1 MTASV
6 EIPYCG
12 PAPQPGHLA
21 WNADP
26 LLAAVLLICAAA
38 YCFSIRTA
46 LLSQRRQFYFWAGWT
61 IGALALISPLC
72 NLGVALFSARAAQH
86 VLLTTLAAPLLVLGS
101 IGGMADRTALRPG
114 AKREG
119 LTLALSALVFAAV
132 MWAWHLPVLYD
143 ATFNSTVVY
152 WAMHATM
159 LSSAVLL
166 WSATLQRGGQ
176 RLFWSLSTIL
186 VTMLQMSLLGALI
199 TFAAK
204 PLYVVHASTTW
215 PWGLSPLED
224 QQLGGLLMWVIGGV
238 LVMAW
243 AVLVFAQYL
252 LREVSPT
259 LPLTAAFRLPSYRV
273 KAVSVIRHS

>member
-12 PAPQPGHLA
+12 PAPQPGHLV

-26 LLAAVLLICAAA
+26 LLAVVLLVGAAA
-38 YCFSIRTA
+38 YGFSVRKM
-46 LLSQRRQFYFWAGWT
+46 LLSRRVQFYFWAGWT
-61 IGALALISPLC
+61 VGALALVSPLC

-86 VLLTTLAAPLLVLGS
+86 VLLTTLAAPLLVLGG
-101 IGGMADRTALRPG
+101 IGGMAGNWTEPRRALRPG
-114 AKREG
+114 ARREG
-119 LTLALSALVFAAV
+119 FTLALAALVFAAV
-132 MWAWHLPVLYD
+132 MWGWHLPALYD
-143 ATFNSTVVY
+143 ATFHSTAVY

-166 WSATLQRGGQ
+166 WSATLQRCGQ

-186 VTMLQMSLLGALI
+186 ATMLQMSLLGALI

-204 PLYVVHASTTW
+204 PLYVVHSSTTW

-252 LREVSPT
+252 LREVSPA
-259 LPLTAAFRLPSYRV
+259 LPLSGSFSSAQLSR
-273 KAVSVIRHS
+273 

>member
-12 PAPQPGHLA
+12 TAPQPGHLA

-26 LLAAVLLICAAA
+26 LLVAVLLVCAAA
-38 YCFSIRTA
+38 YWFSIRKT
-46 LLSQRRQFYFWAGWT
+46 LLSQTVQFYFWAGWT
-61 IGALALISPLC
+61 IGALALVSPLC

-86 VLLTTLAAPLLVLGS
+86 VLLTTLAAPLLVLGG
-101 IGGMADRTALRPG
+101 IGGMAGNWTELRRALRPG
-114 AKREG
+114 ARREG
-119 LTLALSALVFAAV
+119 LTLALAALVFAAV

-143 ATFNSTVVY
+143 ATFNSTAVY

-166 WSATLQRGGQ
+166 WSAALQRGGQ

-186 VTMLQMSLLGALI
+186 ATMLQMSLLGALI

-243 AVLVFAQYL
+243 AVLVFARYL
-252 LREVSPT
+252 LREVSPS
-259 LPLTAAFRLPSYRV
+259 LPLTASFATATPSR
-273 KAVSVIRHS
+273 